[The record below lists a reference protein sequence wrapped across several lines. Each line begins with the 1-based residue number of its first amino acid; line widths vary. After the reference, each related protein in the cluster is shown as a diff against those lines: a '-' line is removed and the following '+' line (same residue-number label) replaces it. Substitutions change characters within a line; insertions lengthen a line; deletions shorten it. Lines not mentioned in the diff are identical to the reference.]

1 MQQGPV
7 APWALPHFLAT
18 VDPSDSL
25 SPSDPSRVSPLA
37 GPTLLRRFPV
47 GTRRA
52 SPVDSTRPC
61 HRAAATT
68 PPEGTPEA
76 RGGRS
81 LLPSPTGDRLGLRI
95 CHSRGYLRVHSRCG
109 PVTRSPPRR
118 WLRRWA
124 SDQLVSLLTAIQ
136 ATGLL
141 ALAPVGLAPTER
153 VSLVAVPGYAQRS
166 PFQGA
171 PGERIGGQGETGAR
185 ACGTVARDEPWR
197 AISVAGSLRARASS
211 RADHCCVSVEAP
223 GLQGNVHGHGY
234 AGLAG

>member
-18 VDPSDSL
+18 VGPSDSL
-25 SPSDPSRVSPLA
+25 SPSAPSRVSPLA
-37 GPTLLRRFPV
+37 GPTLLRRFPE

-109 PVTRSPPRR
+109 PATRSPPRR
-118 WLRRWA
+118 WLCRWA
-124 SDQLVSLLTAIQ
+124 SDHSIPLLSAIQ

-141 ALAPVGLAPTER
+141 ALAQVGLTPTDR
-153 VSLVAVPGYAQRS
+153 VSLVAVPPVEALELKMLHAD
-166 PFQGA
+166 PCV
-171 PGERIGGQGETGAR
+171 I
-185 ACGTVARDEPWR
+185 
-197 AISVAGSLRARASS
+197 SLRAAGDPDC
-211 RADHCCVSVEAP
+211 ADLSEV
-223 GLQGNVHGHGY
+223 G
-234 AGLAG
+234 